1 MGIYIAAFLI
11 AAMLLSSIIMG
22 MFTSGL
28 LP

>member
-1 MGIYIAAFLI
+1 MHVNIAAFLI